1 MKKKLAVFLNSF
13 LIHGVFA
20 AMSAMAPAQAASPSW
35 GAQQL
40 GPAITTGLPR
50 AAQSFP
56 APPELALSSA
66 AVTIRK
72 VHVSY
77 RHGGRAVLKSRL
89 CLDGGGP
96 CVDMNGAVLNTSAF
110 AGQDAR
116 RGFVLQ
122 HEVWSWAGST
132 TPVRVQ
138 ADIQVWYERAD

>member
-1 MKKKLAVFLNSF
+1 MEKKFTVFLNRF
-13 LIHGVFA
+13 LIQSAFV
-20 AMSAMAPAQAASPSW
+20 AMSAVMPARAASLSW
-35 GAQQL
+35 GTQQL

-50 AAQSFP
+50 ATQSFP
-56 APPELALSSA
+56 APPELARSSA

-96 CVDMNGAVLNTSAF
+96 CVDMNGAVLNTSVF